1 MVGKDKLVDLDDETL
16 WILLLKG
23 NMMTLE
29 LLYRRYY
36 DLLLNY
42 GLKFCQDKELV
53 KDCIQDL
60 FVKLHQSRNLSGTD
74 HVRTY
79 LLRSIKNLLMDKL
92 SSIKLM
98 EDIDEIGFDLK
109 IDDSELAFLFHKND
123 DDLRLS
129 RQLLNAYRQLPENQ
143 REAIYLRYVKGF
155 SYREI
160 AEVLAIAPQS
170 GMNLV
175 SRGLSKLRMIM
186 HMKNIFLFLFF
197 VLVL

>member
-109 IDDSELAFLFHKND
+109 ID
-123 DDLRLS
+123 
-129 RQLLNAYRQLPENQ
+129 
-143 REAIYLRYVKGF
+143 
-155 SYREI
+155 
-160 AEVLAIAPQS
+160 
-170 GMNLV
+170 
-175 SRGLSKLRMIM
+175 
-186 HMKNIFLFLFF
+186 IFR
-197 VLVL
+197 

>member
-155 SYREI
+155 SYR
-160 AEVLAIAPQS
+160 P
-170 GMNLV
+170 
-175 SRGLSKLRMIM
+175 
-186 HMKNIFLFLFF
+186 
-197 VLVL
+197 